1 MAVDHN
7 HGSPVD
13 YFQAVIDI
21 TFANRLASLPKV
33 PVSLHCSERREP
45 EGLQTPGLNDSQS
58 IFDPCVLSVT
68 NLTVEAWHDAAVVK
82 VWTGRIAELD
92 AASGIT
98 TEVPSNSPR
107 YVGASGMQTVCD
119 HLTAELAVRSGVEV
133 QEVNRIDAGWLL
145 VDVNGKTIGPFDS
158 VVVATPPFQAA
169 ALLREVP
176 RLAYSAR
183 SVPMSPCWTVMV
195 AFSDTILL
203 PADGA
208 VVRSSALSW
217 IARNSSKGHHNENPD
232 CWVLQASAE
241 WSRQHL
247 EDTKQAVE
255 ELMLSAFFDA
265 TGCSKRTGLYVESH
279 RWRYA
284 TCVEP
289 LATGCLVEP

>member
-21 TFANRLASLPKV
+21 TFVNRLASLPKV
-33 PVSLHCSERREP
+33 PVSRHCSERREP

-58 IFDPCVLSVT
+58 IFDPCVLSVA

-145 VDVNGKTIGPFDS
+145 VDVNGKTICN
-158 VVVATPPFQAA
+158 
-169 ALLREVP
+169 LR
-176 RLAYSAR
+176 
-183 SVPMSPCWTVMV
+183 
-195 AFSDTILL
+195 
-203 PADGA
+203 
-208 VVRSSALSW
+208 
-217 IARNSSKGHHNENPD
+217 
-232 CWVLQASAE
+232 
-241 WSRQHL
+241 
-247 EDTKQAVE
+247 
-255 ELMLSAFFDA
+255 
-265 TGCSKRTGLYVESH
+265 
-279 RWRYA
+279 
-284 TCVEP
+284 
-289 LATGCLVEP
+289 